1 MTNLL
6 NEWRTGSESARLEVA
21 GAAVLMA
28 CLGIGTFTIWG
39 ANLVAAAGILWAI
52 LAWREGRR
60 PDVPAF
66 FWPLVAFAAWTLL
79 SCALSLDPEESFKR
93 SRQLLFFLVVPGTV
107 RLLRGERAMTAIN
120 VIVAFGAASALFGI
134 VQYAALGYDIPD
146 MRPRGTFGHWM
157 TWSGV
162 LMLVACC
169 AAARLIFPRRQWI
182 WPAIAVPSLAAA
194 LVFSNTRN
202 AWIGTAL
209 GVGTLLA
216 VRQVKLLLLA
226 PVAALL
232 LYFVAP
238 AGAQQRALSIFDP
251 GHEANRDR
259 VGMLIS
265 GTNMVRDHPVF
276 GIGWNMV
283 ESEFPKYRTAYA
295 VDPHDQPGASRKH
308 LHNVPMQLAAE
319 RGLPALAL
327 WLWFVVVAARDLF
340 RQLIRGPEKTVAAAG
355 VAALVA
361 MLAAGMFEHN
371 FGDSEFL
378 MLFLE
383 IISLPYAASRVP
395 PLDFARGDLSES
407 RRSRAEGRDPR
418 T

>member
-6 NEWRTGSESARLEVA
+6 RDWRTGTQTSRLEVA
-21 GAAVLMA
+21 GAVVLMA
-28 CLGIGTFTIWG
+28 CLGIGTFKIWG

-52 LAWREGRR
+52 VAWREGRR
-60 PDVPAF
+60 PDVPPF
-66 FWPLVAFAAWTLL
+66 FWPLLAFAAWTLL
-79 SCALSLDPEESFKR
+79 SCAFSLDPVESFTR
-93 SRQLLFFLVVPGTV
+93 SRQLLFLLLVPGTV
-107 RLLRGERAMTAIN
+107 RLLRGERAMTALN
-120 VIVAFGAASALFGI
+120 VIIAFGAASALVGI
-134 VQYAALGYDIPD
+134 VQFAALGYDHNE
-146 MRPRGTFGHWM
+146 MRPRGTFSHWM

-162 LMLVACC
+162 LMLVAGCV
-169 AAARLIFPRRQWI
+169 AARLIFPRRQWI

-209 GVGTLLA
+209 AVGVLLA

-226 PVAALL
+226 PIAAAL

-238 AGAQQRALSIFDP
+238 AGAQQRAMSIFDP
-251 GHEANRDR
+251 SDATNRDR

-265 GTNMVRDHPVF
+265 GTNMIRDHPVF

-283 ESEFPKYRTAYA
+283 KFEFPKYRTEYA
-295 VDPHDQPGASRKH
+295 VDPHDQPGATRLH
-308 LHNVPMQLAAE
+308 LHNVPVQIAAE

-327 WLWFVVVAARDLF
+327 WLCFVVVAARDLF

-355 VAALVA
+355 VAALVG

-378 MLFLE
+378 MLFLA
-383 IISLPYAASRVP
+383 II
-395 PLDFARGDLSES
+395 
-407 RRSRAEGRDPR
+407 
-418 T
+418 